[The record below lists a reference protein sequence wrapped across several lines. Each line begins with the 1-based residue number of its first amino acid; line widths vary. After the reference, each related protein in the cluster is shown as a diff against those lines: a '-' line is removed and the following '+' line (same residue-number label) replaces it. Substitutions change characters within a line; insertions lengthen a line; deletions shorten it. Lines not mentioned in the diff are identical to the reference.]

1 MIFLDT
7 SAIYALAGKFGAQ
20 KDREKGS
27 QFGGLHEFS
36 RDEKKRCEKSV
47 SL

>member
-7 SAIYALAGKFGAQ
+7 SAIYALVGKFGAR
-20 KDREKGS
+20 KDREQGS
-27 QFGGLHEFS
+27 QFSGLHEFS
-36 RDEKKRCEKSV
+36 RDEKKRCKKSV